1 MEKKAIKILKIFLI
15 GGNFVGKS
23 SIISRYVDNRFF
35 DSTLPIIG
43 IDFKNKIIEK
53 ENLKLK
59 LNIWCSNSYE
69 RFDNMIKAYY
79 RNIDGFFFVCD
90 ISRIDYSLIRLNK
103 LISDIK
109 EECIKD
115 YSGIICLN
123 KIDLVEKGEIP
134 KEIEKISKKEDNMPI
149 IETSA

>member
-1 MEKKAIKILKIFLI
+1 M
-15 GGNFVGKS
+15 
-23 SIISRYVDNRFF
+23 
-35 DSTLPIIG
+35 
-43 IDFKNKIIEK
+43 
-53 ENLKLK
+53 K
-59 LNIWCSNSYE
+59 LNIFDTNSPE
-69 RFDNMIKAYY
+69 RFDNIRKAFF

-90 ISRIDYSLIRLNK
+90 INRIDYSLIRLNK